1 MRLPMNTSLAT
12 LKPSGIRRINAL
24 AAQHPG
30 CIALALG
37 EPDFP
42 TPDVI
47 SAEVTA
53 ALGRGDTHYPPN
65 NGRPALREALS
76 AYMGD
81 AGLEFSADEVILTD
95 GATEAL
101 SATFMAMLNPGDEVI
116 IPTPAFGLYESIVVA
131 NHAKA
136 VFLDTEPAQFQ
147 IDEDA
152 LRACVTPATKAIV
165 ICTPNNPT
173 GCILNAASLDAVAR
187 VAEQA
192 GIYVICDD
200 VYNRL
205 VYVDGYERFAQRHP
219 ELREQTV
226 VIESFSKPWAMTG
239 WRLGWLAAAAPVIAE
254 IAKAHQYLV
263 SSAVSF
269 EMDAA
274 ANNGV
279 DDIRDLRDET
289 AYTPSACQYKVYIID
304 EVHMLST
311 AAFNALLK
319 TLEEPPSYVIFILAT
334 TEVHKIPITIL
345 SRCQRYDFKRISID
359 TIAGRLAELTQAEQ
373 IDVDDRALRYVARAA
388 DGSMRDALSLLDQC
402 VAFHF
407 GEKLTYDNV
416 LEVLG
421 AVDNRVFGKLFQAV
435 LASDTKACI
444 REIEE
449 MIIQGRDLSQ
459 LVNDFVWY
467 MRNLLIAKTT
477 DEPGDMLDMSEE
489 NPSGRKSAK
498 PFGILKQ

>member
-24 AAQHPG
+24 AAQRPG

-53 ALGRGDTHYPPN
+53 SLDRGDTHYPPN

-76 AYMGD
+76 KYMGD
-81 AGLEFSADEVILTD
+81 AGLAFSADEVILTD

-147 IDEDA
+147 IDEEA

-173 GCILNAASLDAVAR
+173 GCILNAASLDAVAH

-192 GIYVICDD
+192 GIYVVCDD

-226 VIESFSKPWAMTG
+226 IIESFSKPWSMTG

-274 ANNGV
+274 ARALTV
-279 DDIRDLRDET
+279 DP
-289 AYTPSACQYKVYIID
+289 TPMLKVYRARRERVLAALDAMGLDVVEPAGAFYTFPSIKKFGLTSEDFCIKAIKEANVALVPGDCFGTEGHIRLSYCVSDQDLD
-304 EVHMLST
+304 EGLRRLST
-311 AAFNALLK
+311 FIS
-319 TLEEPPSYVIFILAT
+319 TL
-334 TEVHKIPITIL
+334 
-345 SRCQRYDFKRISID
+345 
-359 TIAGRLAELTQAEQ
+359 
-373 IDVDDRALRYVARAA
+373 
-388 DGSMRDALSLLDQC
+388 
-402 VAFHF
+402 
-407 GEKLTYDNV
+407 
-416 LEVLG
+416 
-421 AVDNRVFGKLFQAV
+421 
-435 LASDTKACI
+435 
-444 REIEE
+444 
-449 MIIQGRDLSQ
+449 
-459 LVNDFVWY
+459 
-467 MRNLLIAKTT
+467 
-477 DEPGDMLDMSEE
+477 
-489 NPSGRKSAK
+489 
-498 PFGILKQ
+498 

>member
-24 AAQHPG
+24 ATQHPG

-53 ALGRGDTHYPPN
+53 ALDRGDTHYPPN

-76 AYMGD
+76 AYMGE
-81 AGLEFSADEVILTD
+81 AGLAFSADEVILTD

-116 IPTPAFGLYESIVVA
+116 IPTPVFGLYESIVVA

-147 IDEDA
+147 IDEEA

-165 ICTPNNPT
+165 ICSPNNPT

-192 GIYVICDD
+192 GIYVVCDD

-274 ANNGV
+274 TRALTVDPTPMLEVYRARRKRVLAALIAMGLDAVEPAGAFYAFPSIKQFGLTSEAFCIKAIKEANVALVPG
-279 DDIRDLRDET
+279 DCFGTEGHIRLSYCVSDKDLDEGLRR
-289 AYTPSACQYKVYIID
+289 
-304 EVHMLST
+304 LST
-311 AAFNALLK
+311 FVS
-319 TLEEPPSYVIFILAT
+319 TL
-334 TEVHKIPITIL
+334 
-345 SRCQRYDFKRISID
+345 
-359 TIAGRLAELTQAEQ
+359 
-373 IDVDDRALRYVARAA
+373 
-388 DGSMRDALSLLDQC
+388 
-402 VAFHF
+402 
-407 GEKLTYDNV
+407 
-416 LEVLG
+416 
-421 AVDNRVFGKLFQAV
+421 
-435 LASDTKACI
+435 
-444 REIEE
+444 
-449 MIIQGRDLSQ
+449 
-459 LVNDFVWY
+459 
-467 MRNLLIAKTT
+467 
-477 DEPGDMLDMSEE
+477 
-489 NPSGRKSAK
+489 
-498 PFGILKQ
+498 

>member
-24 AAQHPG
+24 AAQRPG

-81 AGLEFSADEVILTD
+81 AGLTFSADEIILTD

-101 SATFMAMLNPGDEVI
+101 SAAFMAMLNPGDEVI

-136 VFLDTEPAQFQ
+136 VFLDTEPARFQ

-165 ICTPNNPT
+165 ICSPNNPT
-173 GCILNAASLDAVAR
+173 GCILDEASLDAVAH
-187 VAEQA
+187 VADQA
-192 GIYVICDD
+192 GIYVVCDD

-219 ELREQTV
+219 ELRAQTV

-239 WRLGWLAAAAPVIAE
+239 WRLGWLAAAGPVIAE

-274 ANNGV
+274 VRALTV
-279 DDIRDLRDET
+279 DP
-289 AYTPSACQYKVYIID
+289 TPMLKVYRARRERVLAALDTMGLDVVEPAGAFYAFPSIKQYGLTSEDFCIKAINEAD
-304 EVHMLST
+304 VALVPGDCFGTESHIRLSYCVSDQDLNEGLNRLST
-311 AAFNALLK
+311 FIS
-319 TLEEPPSYVIFILAT
+319 TL
-334 TEVHKIPITIL
+334 
-345 SRCQRYDFKRISID
+345 
-359 TIAGRLAELTQAEQ
+359 
-373 IDVDDRALRYVARAA
+373 
-388 DGSMRDALSLLDQC
+388 
-402 VAFHF
+402 
-407 GEKLTYDNV
+407 
-416 LEVLG
+416 
-421 AVDNRVFGKLFQAV
+421 
-435 LASDTKACI
+435 
-444 REIEE
+444 
-449 MIIQGRDLSQ
+449 
-459 LVNDFVWY
+459 
-467 MRNLLIAKTT
+467 
-477 DEPGDMLDMSEE
+477 
-489 NPSGRKSAK
+489 
-498 PFGILKQ
+498 

>member
-47 SAEVTA
+47 SAEVMA
-53 ALGRGDTHYPPN
+53 SLDRGDTHYPPN

-76 AYMGD
+76 KYMGD
-81 AGLEFSADEVILTD
+81 AGLAFSADEVILTD

-101 SATFMAMLNPGDEVI
+101 SATFTAMLNPGDEVI

-131 NHAKA
+131 NHAQA

-147 IDEDA
+147 IDEDV

-192 GIYVICDD
+192 GIYVVCDD

-239 WRLGWLAAAAPVIAE
+239 WRLGYIAAPQEMIEPMNRLAFYMTAGATTFVQYAGVAALHEEDGSIE
-254 IAKAHQYLV
+254 RMRQEFKRRRDYLV
-263 SSAVSF
+263 EEINKLEHFSCKKPEGAFYIFMNIRKTGMTSAEFCSY
-269 EMDAA
+269 A
-274 ANNGV
+274 
-279 DDIRDLRDET
+279 
-289 AYTPSACQYKVYIID
+289 ID
-304 EVHMLST
+304 
-311 AAFNALLK
+311 K
-319 TLEEPPSYVIFILAT
+319 Y
-334 TEVHKIPITIL
+334 
-345 SRCQRYDFKRISID
+345 
-359 TIAGRLAELTQAEQ
+359 RLALIPGDAFGTNGEGYARLSYASSMEVLEKAIGILQEM
-373 IDVDDRALRYVARAA
+373 DRAL
-388 DGSMRDALSLLDQC
+388 
-402 VAFHF
+402 
-407 GEKLTYDNV
+407 
-416 LEVLG
+416 
-421 AVDNRVFGKLFQAV
+421 
-435 LASDTKACI
+435 
-444 REIEE
+444 
-449 MIIQGRDLSQ
+449 
-459 LVNDFVWY
+459 
-467 MRNLLIAKTT
+467 
-477 DEPGDMLDMSEE
+477 
-489 NPSGRKSAK
+489 
-498 PFGILKQ
+498 